1 MSQQGATKGRIDR
14 RALIRSLGSAGATAA
29 WISAAGPRALGAAQ
43 LAKPSSDALGK
54 TIALAA
60 AGPGGN
66 PNYVAEDDLK
76 FLPPQEIP
84 AGQPAHLF
92 ASLGKE
98 KLLNTY
104 QRMVRSRKWETTMK
118 DLFLG
123 GKDGLAGAF
132 HMYIGQEA
140 IACGVTA
147 ALADDDYIVSTHR
160 GHGHLIAKGVELNKM
175 SAEIF
180 FKSTGANHGYSGSM
194 HMLDTSK
201 GVLGMNGIVGASFYI
216 ATGAAYSAVVRK
228 TKQVAVAF
236 AGDGAANSVYYFSA
250 VRNATMYKLPAI
262 FVIENNFQQQG
273 VPMATVTPTRQI
285 SDYTKGLGIPSV
297 TLDGND
303 AAAVYA
309 ATKAAVNRA
318 RSGGGPSVIDA
329 ITYRWYDHAGTA
341 GAKIGV
347 DGAFGLSYRS
357 DEAVRQ
363 WMLRDPIARLKTFL
377 LERKLVTETELTRID
392 VDAQAAVDG
401 SIEFARNSPDPKA
414 EDGLKNVYAGITVAP
429 TQFFGGEPQHG

>member
-1 MSQQGATKGRIDR
+1 MSQQGTTKGRIDR
-14 RALIRSLGSAGATAA
+14 RTLIRTLGSAGATAA
-29 WISAAGPRALGAAQ
+29 WVSAAAPRPLGAGQ
-43 LAKPSSDALGK
+43 PTKPSSGVLGK
-54 TIALAA
+54 TITLAA
-60 AGPGGN
+60 TGPGGN
-66 PNYVAEDDLK
+66 PNYVPEDDLK

-84 AGQPAHLF
+84 AGQAAELF
-92 ASLGKE
+92 AGLPKE
-98 KLLNTY
+98 KLLASY
-104 QRMVRSRKWETTMK
+104 ERMVKSRKWETTMK

-132 HMYIGQEA
+132 HMYVGQEA

-147 ALADDDYIVSTHR
+147 ALDDNDYIVSTHR
-160 GHGHLIAKGVELNKM
+160 GHGHLIAKGVDLNKM

-201 GVLGMNGIVGASFYI
+201 SVLGMNGIVGASFYI
-216 ATGAAYSAVVRK
+216 AAGAAYSAVVRK
-228 TKQVAVAF
+228 TKQVAIAF

-273 VPMATVTPTRQI
+273 VPMPTVTPTRQI
-285 SDYTKGLGIPSV
+285 ADYTKGLGIPSV

-303 AAAVYA
+303 VAAVYA
-309 ATKAAVNRA
+309 ATKAAVDRA
-318 RSGGGPSVIDA
+318 RSGAGPSVIDA

-341 GAKIGV
+341 GAKIGA

-363 WMLRDPIARLKTFL
+363 WMSRDPIVRLKTFL
-377 LERKLVTETELTRID
+377 LERKLATESELARID
-392 VDAQAAVDG
+392 GDAQAAVDA
-401 SIEFARNSPDPKA
+401 SIEFARKSPDPKA
-414 EDGLKNVYAGITVAP
+414 EDGLKNVYAGLSVAP
-429 TQFFGGEPQHG
+429 TQFLGGEPQHG